1 MPLKYNVNANERI
14 YKSLIGKIPYKF
26 LLFFWLAFGGRS
38 FAGETDS
45 LPFFDKMLSFQSDL
59 SVQEQIVITKQAE
72 RYAQEKGNIYKRC
85 AYAARRGYLYF
96 SADNSDS
103 CLQVYS
109 ALIPDIEKQVEQTG
123 EERWKVLLVECY
135 SDIALSM
142 MYKEQ
147 SDSAMLIYQ
156 GLLLRF
162 EKDSIPLV
170 NARCLNGIGV
180 VFAYRKL
187 FDLAENYLLSALDQ
201 YALANNK
208 RGIFAVSSNMVAFFQ
223 TQGLFEEAIPYGI
236 RAYRIS
242 HSENYNG
249 QDLIYASLAMGSIYS
264 GLMRYDIALPYF
276 EEAVKLAREKE
287 FTHMEGFAEASY
299 ARNLFY
305 LEQYAQARQVAEDA
319 LRQIKDKKKYALQVD
334 LLHILSEVA
343 EKQNDVEAALRY
355 LREYIVVRDSQMVLE
370 NMRQLLGVQYR
381 YDNYRQ
387 EQEALNDAN
396 ELKLAKTRAQ
406 NRVLWIIVLS
416 ISVALLVMAIGF
428 LFKRMLQFRRAG
440 ELIKE
445 ESRRQI
451 KTVEEQI
458 EVKNKELAT
467 NALQF
472 LRLNNLQESILKELR
487 QLKTAFTLRGKEKRQ
502 VCEIEELAKQIAS
515 EREWKDFQF
524 YFEQVDKEFFRK
536 LSERYPDLTSN
547 EKHLCV
553 LFKLGLTNKDVA
565 SLTGRSLH
573 SIGMAKFRLKSKLQ
587 LENSEELT
595 QFLNSL

>member
-1 MPLKYNVNANERI
+1 MFVL
-14 YKSLIGKIPYKF
+14 
-26 LLFFWLAFGGRS
+26 LAFGGRS
-38 FAGETDS
+38 FAEGTDS
-45 LPFFDKMLSFQSDL
+45 LPFFDRMLSFQSGL
-59 SVQEQIVITKQAE
+59 SVQEQILITKQAE
-72 RYAQEKGNIYKRC
+72 KYAQKKGDVYKSF
-85 AYAARRGYLYF
+85 AYAAQRGSLYF
-96 SADNSDS
+96 SADNGDS
-103 CLQVYS
+103 CLLVYS
-109 ALIPDIEKQVEQTG
+109 ALIPGIEKQVEQTG

-135 SDIALSM
+135 SDIALSLM
-142 MYKEQ
+142 FKEQ

-162 EKDSIPLV
+162 EKDSIPQV
-170 NARCLNGIGV
+170 NAKCLNGIGV

-187 FDLAENYLLSALDQ
+187 FDLAEKNMLSALEQ
-201 YALANNK
+201 YALVNNM
-208 RGIFAVSSNMVAFFQ
+208 RGIFAVSSNMVALFQ
-223 TQGLFEEAIPYGI
+223 SQGLFEEALPYGI
-236 RAYRIS
+236 RAYRIA

-249 QDLIYASLAMGSIYS
+249 QELIYASLAMGSIYS

-299 ARNLFY
+299 ARNLFH
-305 LEQYAQARQVAEDA
+305 LGQYAQARQVAEDA
-319 LRQIKDKKKYALQVD
+319 LRQIKDKKKYDLQVD
-334 LLHILSEVA
+334 LLHLLSQVA
-343 EKQNDVEAALRY
+343 EKQNDVGSALRY
-355 LREYIVVRDSQMVLE
+355 LKEYIVVRDSQMALE

-381 YDNYRQ
+381 YDNYRL
-387 EQEALNDAN
+387 EQEARNDAN
-396 ELKLAKTRAQ
+396 ELHLATMRAR
-406 NRVLWIIVLS
+406 NRVLWIIVLAV
-416 ISVALLVMAIGF
+416 SVALMITVIGF
-428 LFKRMLQFRRAG
+428 LFKRLVQFRRS
-440 ELIKE
+440 EEIIKA

-472 LRLNNLQESILKELR
+472 LRLRNLQDSIMKELR

-502 VCEIEELAKQIAS
+502 VCDIEELAKQIAS
-515 EREWKDFQF
+515 EREWKDFQL

-565 SLTGRSLH
+565 SLTGRSLQ

-587 LENSEELT
+587 ADNSEELS

>member
-1 MPLKYNVNANERI
+1 MPLKYNVNLERRG
-14 YKSLIGKIPYKF
+14 YNLLTSSFFCKI
-26 LLFFWLAFGGRS
+26 LLFVLFVLGGRS

-45 LPFFDKMLSFQSDL
+45 IPLFDKMLSFQSDL
-59 SVQEQIVITKQAE
+59 SVQEQITTTKQAE
-72 RYAQEKGNIYKRC
+72 SYAQTKGDVYKTYV
-85 AYAARRGYLYF
+85 YAARRGSLYF

-109 ALIPDIEKQVEQTG
+109 ALIPGIEKQVEQTG
-123 EERWKVLLVECY
+123 EKRWKVLLVECY
-135 SDIALSM
+135 SDIALSLM
-142 MYKEQ
+142 FKEQ

-170 NARCLNGIGV
+170 NAKCLNGIGV

-187 FDLAENYLLSALDQ
+187 FDLAEKNLLLSLEQ
-201 YALANNK
+201 YDIVGNT
-208 RGIFAVSSNMVAFFQ
+208 RGIFAVSSNMVAVFQ
-223 TQGLFEEAIPYGI
+223 SQGLFEEALPYGI
-236 RAYRIS
+236 RAYRIA
-242 HSENYNG
+242 HTENYNG
-249 QDLIYASLAMGSIYS
+249 QELIYASLAMGSIYS

-287 FTHMEGFAEASY
+287 FAHMESFVEASY
-299 ARNLFY
+299 ARILFH
-305 LEQYAQARQVAEDA
+305 LGQYTLAREVAEDA
-319 LRQIKDKKKYALQVD
+319 LRQTKDKKKYALQVD
-334 LLHILSEVA
+334 LLQTLSDVA
-343 EKQNDVEAALRY
+343 EEQNDMGAALRY
-355 LREYIVVRDSQMVLE
+355 LKEYIVVRDSQMALE
-370 NMRQLLGVQYR
+370 NMRQLLGVQDR
-381 YDNYRQ
+381 YDSYRQ
-387 EQEALNDAN
+387 EQETRNNAN
-396 ELKLAKTRAQ
+396 ELQLATARAQ
-406 NRVLWIIVLS
+406 NRVLWIIVLM
-416 ISVALLVMAIGF
+416 VGMVLLVAAIAV
-428 LFKRMLQFRRAG
+428 LFKRMVQFRRAE

-445 ESRRQI
+445 ESRRQL
-451 KTVEEQI
+451 KSVEEQM

-472 LRLNNLQESILKELR
+472 LRLNNLQESILKGLR
-487 QLKTAFTLRGKEKRQ
+487 QLKTAFTLRGKEKRL
-502 VCEIEELAKQIAS
+502 VCDLEELAKQIAS

-524 YFEQVDKEFFRK
+524 YFEQVDKDFFHK

-565 SLTGRSLH
+565 SLTGRSLQ

-587 LENSEELT
+587 VDNSEDLD

>member
-1 MPLKYNVNANERI
+1 MAGRFFC
-14 YKSLIGKIPYKF
+14 KI
-26 LLFFWLAFGGRS
+26 LVLALFALVSRS
-38 FAGETDS
+38 FAEETDS
-45 LPFFDKMLSFQSDL
+45 IPIFDKMLSFQSGL
-59 SVQEQIVITKQAE
+59 SVQEQIVTTRKAE
-72 RYAQEKGNIYKRC
+72 RYAQKKKDVYKC
-85 AYAARRGYLYF
+85 YAYAARRGYLYF

-109 ALIPDIEKQVEQTG
+109 FLIPGIEEQVEQTG

-135 SDIALSM
+135 SDIALSLM
-142 MYKEQ
+142 FKEQ

-170 NARCLNGIGV
+170 NAKCLNGIGV

-187 FDLAENYLLSALDQ
+187 FDLAEKNLLSALEQ
-201 YALANNK
+201 YDLAGNT
-208 RGIFAVSSNMVAFFQ
+208 RGIFAVSSNMVALFQ
-223 TQGLFEEAIPYGI
+223 SQGLFEEALPYGI
-236 RAYRIS
+236 RAYRIA
-242 HSENYNG
+242 HAENYNG
-249 QDLIYASLAMGSIYS
+249 QELIYASLAMGSIYS

-276 EEAVKLAREKE
+276 EEAVRLAREKE
-287 FTHMEGFAEASY
+287 FAHMESFVEASY
-299 ARNLFY
+299 ARNLFH
-305 LEQYAQARQVAEDA
+305 LGQYAQAREVAEDA
-319 LRQIKDKKKYALQVD
+319 LQQIKGKKKYDLQVD
-334 LLHILSEVA
+334 LLHILSQVA
-343 EKQNDVEAALRY
+343 DKQNDVGTALHY
-355 LREYIVVRDSQMVLE
+355 LQEYIVVRDSQMALE

-381 YDNYRQ
+381 YDNYRH
-387 EQEALNDAN
+387 EQEARNDAN
-396 ELKLAKTRAQ
+396 ELELATMRAR
-406 NRVLWIIVLS
+406 NRVLWIIVLAV
-416 ISVALLVMAIGF
+416 SVALLVAAIF
-428 LFKRMLQFRRAG
+428 LLFRRLVKFRRTE

-445 ESRRQI
+445 ESRRQL

-502 VCEIEELAKQIAS
+502 VCDIEELAKQIAS
-515 EREWKDFQF
+515 EREWKDFQL

-547 EKHLCV
+547 EKHLCI

-565 SLTGRSLH
+565 SLTGRSLQ
-573 SIGMAKFRLKSKLQ
+573 SIGMAKFRLKTKLQ
-587 LENSEELT
+587 ADNGEELD

>member
-1 MPLKYNVNANERI
+1 MLPKNNVKAHKLVYNNFICNI
-14 YKSLIGKIPYKF
+14 LCGF
-26 LLFFWLAFGGRS
+26 LFFVLSAFCGRS
-38 FAGETDS
+38 FAEETDS
-45 LPFFDKMLSFQSDL
+45 LSLFDKMLSFQSDL
-59 SVQEQIVITKQAE
+59 SVQERIIITKQAE
-72 RYAQEKGNIYKRC
+72 RYAQEKGNIHKRYI
-85 AYAARRGYLYF
+85 YAAQRGSLYF

-109 ALIPDIEKQVEQTG
+109 ALIPGIEEQVEQTG
-123 EERWKVLLVECY
+123 EARWKELLVECY
-135 SDIALSM
+135 SDIALSLM
-142 MYKEQ
+142 FKEQ

-170 NARCLNGIGV
+170 NAKCLNGIGV
-180 VFAYRKL
+180 VFAYRKV
-187 FDLAENYLLSALDQ
+187 FDLAEKNLLSALEQ
-201 YALANNK
+201 YDLAGNT
-208 RGIFAVSSNMVAFFQ
+208 RGVFAVSSNMVAFFQ
-223 TQGLFEEAIPYGI
+223 TQGLFEEALPYGI
-236 RAYRIS
+236 RAYRIA
-242 HSENYNG
+242 HAENYNG
-249 QDLIYASLAMGSIYS
+249 QELIYASLAMGSIYS
-264 GLMRYDIALPYF
+264 GLMRYDIAQPYF

-287 FTHMEGFAEASY
+287 FAHMESFVEASY
-299 ARNLFY
+299 ARNLFH
-305 LEQYAQARQVAEDA
+305 LGQYAQAREVAEDA

-334 LLHILSEVA
+334 LLHLLGQVA
-343 EKQNDVEAALRY
+343 EKQNDVGAALRY
-355 LREYIVVRDSQMVLE
+355 LKEYIVVRDSQMVLE

-381 YDNYRQ
+381 YDSYRQ
-387 EQEALNDAN
+387 EQEARNEAN
-396 ELKLAKTRAQ
+396 ELELATMRAR
-406 NRVLWIIVLS
+406 NRVLWIIVLAA
-416 ISVALLVMAIGF
+416 SVALLVAAIAI
-428 LFKRMLQFRRAG
+428 LLRRLVRSRRTE

-445 ESRRQI
+445 ESRRQL

-487 QLKTAFTLRGKEKRQ
+487 QLKTAFTLRGKEKRL
-502 VCEIEELAKQIAS
+502 VCDIEELAKQIAS
-515 EREWKDFQF
+515 EREWKDFQL

-565 SLTGRSLH
+565 SLTGRSLQ

-587 LENSEELT
+587 ADNSEDLA
-595 QFLNSL
+595 QFLNAL

>member
-1 MPLKYNVNANERI
+1 MPLKYNVKANARMYN
-14 YKSLIGKIPYKF
+14 SLIGRIPFKF
-26 LLFFWLAFGGRS
+26 LLFFLLVFGGRA

-72 RYAQEKGNIYKRC
+72 RYAQEKGNIYKRY

-109 ALIPDIEKQVEQTG
+109 SLIPDIEKQVELTG

-135 SDIALSM
+135 SDVALSM

-201 YALANNK
+201 YALANNT

-223 TQGLFEEAIPYGI
+223 TQGLFEEALPYGI

-287 FTHMEGFAEASY
+287 FAHLEGFVEASY
-299 ARNLFY
+299 ARTLFH

-319 LRQIKDKKKYALQVD
+319 LQQIKGKKKYDLQVD
-334 LLHILSEVA
+334 LLHILSQVA
-343 EKQNDVEAALRY
+343 DKQNDVGNALHY
-355 LREYIVVRDSQMVLE
+355 LQEYIVVRDSQMALE

-381 YDNYRQ
+381 YDNYRH
-387 EQEALNDAN
+387 EQEARNDAN

-416 ISVALLVMAIGF
+416 VSVALLIMAIGF
-428 LFKRMLQFRRAG
+428 LFKRMLQFRRVG

-472 LRLNNLQESILKELR
+472 LRLNKLQESILKELR

-502 VCEIEELAKQIAS
+502 VCDIEELAKQIAS

-565 SLTGRSLH
+565 ILTGRSLQ
-573 SIGMAKFRLKSKLQ
+573 SIGMAKFRLKTKLQ
-587 LENSEELT
+587 ADNSEDLD

>member
-1 MPLKYNVNANERI
+1 MPLKYIVNPKRRASKPLAIRFSCKI
-14 YKSLIGKIPYKF
+14 LVLI
-26 LLFFWLAFGGRS
+26 LWALGGRS
-38 FAGETDS
+38 FAKEADS
-45 LPFFDKMLSFQSDL
+45 IPIFDKMLSFQSSL
-59 SVQEQIVITKQAE
+59 SVQEQIATTRKAE
-72 RYAQEKGNIYKRC
+72 RYAQVKGDVYKRF

-142 MYKEQ
+142 MYKEE

-156 GLLLRF
+156 GLLFRF

-180 VFAYRKL
+180 IFAYRKL
-187 FDLAENYLLSALDQ
+187 FDLAEKNLLAALKQ
-201 YALANNK
+201 YSSVNDR
-208 RGIFAVSSNMVAFFQ
+208 RGIFTVSSNMVALFQ
-223 TQGLFEEAIPYGI
+223 TQGLFEESLPYGI
-236 RAYRIS
+236 RAYRIA
-242 HSENYNG
+242 HDENYNG
-249 QDLIYASLAMGSIYS
+249 QELIYASLAMGSIYS
-264 GLMRYDIALPYF
+264 GMMRYDIALPYF
-276 EEAVKLAREKE
+276 EEAVKLAREKK
-287 FTHMEGFAEASY
+287 FAHIESFVESSY
-299 ARNLFY
+299 AWNLFY

-334 LLHILSEVA
+334 LLHLLSQVS
-343 EKQNDVEAALRY
+343 EKQNDVESALHY
-355 LREYIVVRDSQMVLE
+355 LKEYIVVRDSQMALE
-370 NMRQLLGVQYR
+370 NMRQLLGVQDR
-381 YDNYRQ
+381 YDSYRQ
-387 EQEALNDAN
+387 AQTTLDKAN
-396 ELKLAKTRAQ
+396 ELRLATARAR
-406 NRVLWIIVLS
+406 NRGGWIIGLS
-416 ISVALLVMAIGF
+416 VAVALLAAAIAF
-428 LFKRMLQFRRAG
+428 LFKRLVRSGRME
-440 ELIKE
+440 ELLKE

-451 KTVEEQI
+451 KTAEEQV

-487 QLKTAFTLRGKEKRQ
+487 QLKTAFTLRGKEKRM
-502 VCEIEELAKQIAS
+502 VCDIEELAKQIAS

-524 YFEQVDKEFFRK
+524 YFEQVDKDFFRQ

-565 SLTGRSLH
+565 SLTGRSLQ
-573 SIGMAKFRLKSKLQ
+573 SIGMAKFRLKTKLQ
-587 LENSEELT
+587 ADNAEDLN